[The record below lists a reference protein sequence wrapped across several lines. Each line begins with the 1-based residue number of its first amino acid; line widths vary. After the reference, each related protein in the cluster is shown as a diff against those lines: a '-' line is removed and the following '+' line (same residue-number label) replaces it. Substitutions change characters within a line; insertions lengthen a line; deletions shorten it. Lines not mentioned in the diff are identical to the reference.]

1 MSEASIARAF
11 LEASDAAAALA
22 ARARRRVDAPAVGA
36 SDGSPGSVSAS
47 MDAEVDA
54 YVARVKAHA
63 KLKACVDAMTHAQ
76 RWEDANEALEALEID
91 LARRIE
97 STFEALAR
105 GTRELEDA
113 LVDAKATPDVFTDFT
128 PRGAVE
134 RGRRGREI
142 WNENIL
148 AATREPRD
156 ENSDEAIEAASDDA
170 IEALGGDEN
179 DGMERE
185 LTHDE
190 AVEHEPSP
198 RLGRRLSAED
208 AAMRIQ
214 AVFRG
219 FRSRSRTNIEAR
231 RELEHLGMIAS
242 AKHSQRKFNDFSELK
257 RRNELRSR
265 SAKQLADL
273 EANIRRDLLSS
284 RRESIKDEIK
294 AVREAQALDII
305 ITDDNAHATAITSND
320 EDVPTR
326 LCRAVEKYRRRWA
339 DCSQVSLNAF
349 DIDHVR
355 SSVLQEVTNALRAEI
370 EDEARALEAQNKK
383 TKVGK
388 KKKGSAE
395 APGAKKSSSTKSK
408 AAPSKKSKG
417 AIKQQRQRGMET
429 IDPDLLKTF
438 ARLQMVEPTP
448 LDGRLDDYLGT
459 GGERRKGHEDSTMLE
474 VAQLRHVLAVSVA
487 IPLTSQRVHELAPHM
502 KCVLLEGLAASGKSY
517 LARLCAAESGCALF
531 NLSPDRLARAEAS
544 GENPKSLM
552 KYVFPSREDDRPERD
567 FHSRCRRVLSRE
579 EQKNESNRRGVRSQA
594 SKRLDEGNQSAETR
608 LARHCRVYANDRER
622 RGIVERPKRFRK
634 DVQSSPRGAAA
645 GLRRSSANPG
655 QSLGGD
661 IGRSGRSNAST
672 HGRRRERHACVLR
685 HRGHDHRRA
694 LRARSKRPRRREI
707 FPRSLASAPSPRRIR
722 RRVETLTSNVSNI
735 EQASNFKGN
744 VI

>member
-22 ARARRRVDAPAVGA
+22 ARARRRADAPAVGA
-36 SDGSPGSVSAS
+36 SDGSPGAVSAS

-97 STFEALAR
+97 STIEALAR

-113 LVDAKATPDVFTDFT
+113 LVDAKATPDVFADFT

-190 AVEHEPSP
+190 AVEYEPSP
-198 RLGRRLSAED
+198 GLGRRLSAED
-208 AAMRIQ
+208 AARQIQ

-242 AKHSQRKFNDFSELK
+242 AKHSNRKFNDFGEFK
-257 RRNELRSR
+257 RRSELRSR

-284 RRESIKDEIK
+284 RSESIKDEIK
-294 AVREAQALDII
+294 AAREAQALDVA
-305 ITDDNAHATAITSND
+305 ITDDNVNDSAITSSD
-320 EDVPTR
+320 EDVSTR

-383 TKVGK
+383 TKVGN

-395 APGAKKSSSTKSK
+395 APAVKKSSSTKKSK

-417 AIKQQRQRGMET
+417 AVKQQRQRGMET
-429 IDPDLLKTF
+429 IDTDLLKTL
-438 ARLQMVEPTP
+438 ARLQMVEKTP

-474 VAQLRHVLAVSVA
+474 VAQLRHVLAVSVV
-487 IPLTSQRVHELAPHM
+487 IPLTSRRVHELAPHM
-502 KCVLLEGLAASGKSY
+502 KCVLLEGLAANGKSY

-552 KYVFPSREDDRPERD
+552 KHVFQAAKTIAPSVIFIRDVDAYFPE
-567 FHSRCRRVLSRE
+567 
-579 EQKNESNRRGVRSQA
+579 K
-594 SKRLDEGNQSAETR
+594 SKKPKATDAEC
-608 LARHCRVYANDRER
+608 AR
-622 RGIVERPKRFRK
+622 KLRK
-634 DVQSSPRGAAA
+634 DLMKEIKALKPGSRVTVVCTRTIVNNAASSSDPKGFDKMFN
-645 GLRRSSANPG
+645 LRLEAPPPDYG
-655 QSLGGD
+655 
-661 IGRSGRSNAST
+661 
-672 HGRRRERHACVLR
+672 GRRRILAKALEAISVDPIDPTRRRTGDDASATLACYATAGMTTGALFALVQNAR
-685 HRGHDHRRA
+685 DDVRSSRDPWRA
-694 LRARSKRPRRREI
+694 L
-707 FPRSLASAPSPRRIR
+707 L
-722 RRVETLTSNVSNI
+722 RRVEESNA
-735 EQASNFKGN
+735 ASKD
-744 VI
+744 

>member
-76 RWEDANEALEALEID
+76 RWEDANEALKALEID

-97 STFEALAR
+97 STFKALAR

-113 LVDAKATPDVFTDFT
+113 LVDAKATPDVFIDFT
-128 PRGAVE
+128 PRGTVE

-156 ENSDEAIEAASDDA
+156 ENSDEAMEASSDDA
-170 IEALGGDEN
+170 IEAFGGDEN
-179 DGMERE
+179 DGMERK
-185 LTHDE
+185 LTDDE

-388 KKKGSAE
+388 KKKGLAE

-552 KYVFPSREDDRPERD
+552 KYVFQAAKTIAPSVIFIRDVDAYFPEKSKKTKATDAECARKLRKD
-567 FHSRCRRVLSRE
+567 LMKEIKALKPGSRVTVVC
-579 EQKNESNRRGVRSQA
+579 
-594 SKRLDEGNQSAETR
+594 TR
-608 LARHCRVYANDRER
+608 TIAND
-622 RGIVERPKRFRK
+622 VASSSDPKGFEK
-634 DVQSSPRGAAA
+634 MFN
-645 GLRRSSANPG
+645 LRLEAPPPDYG
-655 QSLGGD
+655 
-661 IGRSGRSNAST
+661 
-672 HGRRRERHACVLR
+672 GRRRILAKALEAISVDPVDPTRRRTGDDASATLACYATAGMTTGALFALVQNAR
-685 HRGHDHRRA
+685 DDVRSSRDPWRA
-694 LRARSKRPRRREI
+694 L
-707 FPRSLASAPSPRRIR
+707 L
-722 RRVETLTSNVSNI
+722 RRVESDA
-735 EQASNFKGN
+735 ASKH
-744 VI
+744 

>member
-22 ARARRRVDAPAVGA
+22 ARARRRADAPAVGA
-36 SDGSPGSVSAS
+36 SDGSPGAVSAS

-97 STFEALAR
+97 STIEALAR

-113 LVDAKATPDVFTDFT
+113 LVDAKATPDVFADFT

-185 LTHDE
+185 LTDDE

-198 RLGRRLSAED
+198 GLGRRLSAED
-208 AAMRIQ
+208 AARRIQ

-242 AKHSQRKFNDFSELK
+242 AKHSQQKVQRFRRVQAAERVAFTQRKAARGSRGKHSAGFALFAHARASKTKSK
-257 RRNELRSR
+257 RRERRKRSM
-265 SAKQLADL
+265 SPSQT
-273 EANIRRDLLSS
+273 
-284 RRESIKDEIK
+284 
-294 AVREAQALDII
+294 
-305 ITDDNAHATAITSND
+305 ITRMPAAITSSD

-395 APGAKKSSSTKSK
+395 APGAKKSSSTKKSK

-417 AIKQQRQRGMET
+417 AVKQQRQRGMET
-429 IDPDLLKTF
+429 IDT
-438 ARLQMVEPTP
+438 
-448 LDGRLDDYLGT
+448 
-459 GGERRKGHEDSTMLE
+459 
-474 VAQLRHVLAVSVA
+474 
-487 IPLTSQRVHELAPHM
+487 
-502 KCVLLEGLAASGKSY
+502 
-517 LARLCAAESGCALF
+517 
-531 NLSPDRLARAEAS
+531 
-544 GENPKSLM
+544 
-552 KYVFPSREDDRPERD
+552 
-567 FHSRCRRVLSRE
+567 
-579 EQKNESNRRGVRSQA
+579 
-594 SKRLDEGNQSAETR
+594 
-608 LARHCRVYANDRER
+608 
-622 RGIVERPKRFRK
+622 
-634 DVQSSPRGAAA
+634 
-645 GLRRSSANPG
+645 
-655 QSLGGD
+655 
-661 IGRSGRSNAST
+661 
-672 HGRRRERHACVLR
+672 
-685 HRGHDHRRA
+685 
-694 LRARSKRPRRREI
+694 
-707 FPRSLASAPSPRRIR
+707 
-722 RRVETLTSNVSNI
+722 
-735 EQASNFKGN
+735 
-744 VI
+744 